1 MEREGL
7 IAMAAGEWR
16 EVAVFFML
24 RLALAPCVETLIL
37 LDRLLFLTEQ
47 GMTLSLNHS
56 LTQHTHSLIGFD
68 AELKAVFE
76 PTLSP
81 RNHLIKTTSIQH
93 SLSHTHSHT

>member
-7 IAMAAGEWR
+7 VAMAAGEWR

-47 GMTLSLNHS
+47 GMTHSLNQS
-56 LTQHTHSLIGFD
+56 
-68 AELKAVFE
+68 
-76 PTLSP
+76 PNTLSH
-81 RNHLIKTTSIQH
+81 RF
-93 SLSHTHSHT
+93 